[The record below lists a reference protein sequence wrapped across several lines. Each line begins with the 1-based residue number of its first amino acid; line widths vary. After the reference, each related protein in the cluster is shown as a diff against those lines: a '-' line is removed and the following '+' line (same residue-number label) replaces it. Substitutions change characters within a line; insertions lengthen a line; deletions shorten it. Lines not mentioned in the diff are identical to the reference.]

1 MNLIKVERVIALKQ
15 KSRQMVAH
23 YGEPDWD
30 LEWELSELEGS
41 LTKQEVSK
49 LIELETAILF

>member
-15 KSRQMVAH
+15 RQKQLATH

-41 LTKQEVSK
+41 LTKQEASK
-49 LIELETAILF
+49 LIELETSILF

>member
-1 MNLIKVERVIALKQ
+1 MNLIKVERIIALKQ
-15 KSRQMVAH
+15 RQKQLATH

-41 LTKQEVSK
+41 LTKQETSK
-49 LIELETAILF
+49 LIELETSILF

>member
-1 MNLIKVERVIALKQ
+1 MNLIKVEKVIALKQ
-15 KSRQMVAH
+15 KQKQTVTR

-41 LTKQEVSK
+41 LTKQEASK

>member
-1 MNLIKVERVIALKQ
+1 MNLIKVERVITLKQ
-15 KSRQMVAH
+15 RQKQLATH

-41 LTKQEVSK
+41 LTKQETSK
-49 LIELETAILF
+49 LIELETSILF

>member
-30 LEWELSELEGS
+30 LEWELSELEDS
-41 LTKQEVSK
+41 LTNQEVSK
-49 LIELETAILF
+49 ILEIETSMLF